1 MVRARVLERNHLYE
15 ETPFAWSHL
24 GHRRW
29 VYNTDVSRKKTRAR
43 VWGSNSKANTHTH
56 THTHRRGGKGVPEV
70 WWWCMSHYPLGQE
83 QTCWH
88 AEGFQSFRTNA
99 LESTG
104 KDEAASPAT
113 GSKEEKELDCGSPSV
128 PFLLRAP
135 PWSILSPYCC
145 TNFMWLLQVTS
156 GLKFAVA
163 YPAGRPQLSQLQLVL
178 WDPQWIRHSSS
189 ATSFQT
195 SLVNKKYQPHFT
207 DEKTAWWR
215 NIPKAAQLTVIE
227 AGDKSWNSLNLNL
240 IKFASN

>member
-24 GHRRW
+24 GYRRW

-56 THTHRRGGKGVPEV
+56 THTKERWQGGPWILMVVHVPLPSGAGANMLTRWGIPEFQDQRLGVHWQGRSCFPSNWV
-70 WWWCMSHYPLGQE
+70 QGR
-83 QTCWH
+83 
-88 AEGFQSFRTNA
+88 EGAWLRVPVSAVPPKSPT
-99 LESTG
+99 LEH
-104 KDEAASPAT
+104 
-113 GSKEEKELDCGSPSV
+113 
-128 PFLLRAP
+128 P
-135 PWSILSPYCC
+135 PPYCC